1 MLSSSLSV
9 REASP
14 CVKQNIM
21 LYISGG
27 RIRLADWRRTDATAG
42 ENGARERLGRNLR
55 GELERRPKS
64 FIPNACNPLKRLD
77 SKK

>member
-1 MLSSSLSV
+1 LCKAEYHAIYF
-9 REASP
+9 RR
-14 CVKQNIM
+14 QNP
-21 LYISGG
+21 S
-27 RIRLADWRRTDATAG
+27 RDWRRMDATAG